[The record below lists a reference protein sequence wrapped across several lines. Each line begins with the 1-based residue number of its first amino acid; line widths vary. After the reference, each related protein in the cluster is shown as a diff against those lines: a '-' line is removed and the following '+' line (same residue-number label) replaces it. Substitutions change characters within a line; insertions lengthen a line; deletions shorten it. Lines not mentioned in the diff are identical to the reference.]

1 MQCLIFNVVNS
12 PSAFSLH
19 PRTALHP
26 PSQDFADDEALLV
39 IFSRR
44 TFCYECGGECP
55 VFSCIRKL
63 KVVESQM
70 VKGMM
75 LLDTLIK
82 IEHRKQ
88 KAAAAISHHP
98 SAHRHPYN
106 QNSAIVASF
115 RLRMANSV
123 GFMVFD

>member
-1 MQCLIFNVVNS
+1 M
-12 PSAFSLH
+12 PSHCILEQLSILH
-19 PRTALHP
+19 PKI
-26 PSQDFADDEALLV
+26 LLMTKLCWSYFLEELSV
-39 IFSRR
+39 LNV
-44 TFCYECGGECP
+44 EVKCP

-88 KAAAAISHHP
+88 KAAIIISHHQ
-98 SAHRHPYN
+98 HTVTLN